1 MKLTV
6 QSVNMMGLATSGIL
20 LHAMFYLTLPITIVG
35 AAYALGSC
43 GPGVALS
50 ALFITPIAGKVF
62 DRGRESRFFSG
73 YTLKNVTI
81 AIYVGLALRFCI
93 KALA

>member
-6 QSVNMMGLATSGIL
+6 QSFNLTGLAASGIL

-50 ALFITPIAGKVF
+50 ALFITPVASKIFAGVF
-62 DRGRESRFFSG
+62 VRIDR
-73 YTLKNVTI
+73 N
-81 AIYVGLALRFCI
+81 
-93 KALA
+93 